1 MGLEIINKMNDED
14 AYLFKRSI
22 RKLLDATFIVAD
34 KDEKLYDF
42 IAAESNHYDVNTYL
56 SIIGYQ
62 VMVDDRLK
70 VAMLQQHDEDVE
82 TVGLKRANLYRFD
95 SKQIRLLLVLWMLY
109 LERMGYK
116 EPVFVTVGDIID
128 KCGIYQI
135 SLIPADFKGAYLVF
149 KRFNLIDF
157 GDDIGRE
164 DGIVRLYPSL
174 QFCMNIG
181 QLKRVIEEYIGM
193 PDISAESGT
202 EDSTEDSTDLFIE
215 SEEEEYEYE

>member
-1 MGLEIINKMNDED
+1 M
-14 AYLFKRSI
+14 
-22 RKLLDATFIVAD
+22 
-34 KDEKLYDF
+34 
-42 IAAESNHYDVNTYL
+42 
-56 SIIGYQ
+56 
-62 VMVDDRLK
+62 DDRLK

-135 SLIPADFKGAYLVF
+135 SLTPADFKGAYLVF
-149 KRFNLIDF
+149 RRFNLIDF

-174 QFCMNIG
+174 QFCMDIG
-181 QLKRVIEEYIGM
+181 QIKRVIEEYTGM
-193 PDISAESGT
+193 PDISAESGA
-202 EDSTEDSTDLFIE
+202 EDSADLFIE
-215 SEEEEYEYE
+215 SEEEEYE